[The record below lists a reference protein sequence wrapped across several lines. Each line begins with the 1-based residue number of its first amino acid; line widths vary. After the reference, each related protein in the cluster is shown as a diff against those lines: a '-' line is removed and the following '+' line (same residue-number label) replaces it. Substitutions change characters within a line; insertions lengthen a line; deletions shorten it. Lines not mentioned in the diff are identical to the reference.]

1 MRKNFLILLVVV
13 TAQLLTSCGG
23 CSNRRSVD
31 NREVQRDT
39 TIKVRPYS
47 MQVKGYLS
55 DMLEIVDGEY
65 NLTYTTE
72 MPRKIAIQVR
82 VKSIGQGN
90 PNDYGFKDDSDGPLY
105 ITICDKNGAPIAK
118 IPELASSY
126 ENDGLLKDMTRKKD
140 ENWISFDGFIYNELP
155 KGVATFIIT
164 SKEIIPDET
173 KDSSTLSEESNT
185 SSDDKEK
192 WDKVLDDYE
201 EYVDKTISIMKKMKR
216 NRPIDAVLDYPA
228 LIKKSKELEES
239 LDEAK
244 SSKSL
249 TPEQVERMAKIQLK
263 FLRIEK

>member
-1 MRKNFLILLVVV
+1 MRKNLLILLVII
-13 TAQLLTSCGG
+13 TTQLLTSCGS
-23 CSNRRSVD
+23 CSNRRSA
-31 NREVQRDT
+31 NNEEARQDT

-72 MPRKIAIQVR
+72 MPRKIEIQVR

-105 ITICDKNGAPIAK
+105 ITVCDKNGTPIAK

-126 ENDGLLKDMTRKKD
+126 ENDGLLKDMMKKKD
-140 ENWISFDGFIYNELP
+140 ENWISFESFIYNALP
-155 KGVATFIIT
+155 DGAATFIIS
-164 SKEIIPDET
+164 SKEIQPD
-173 KDSSTLSEESNT
+173 ESNT
-185 SSDDKEK
+185 SSSLGDVDDISSDDTEK

-201 EYVDKTISIMKKMKR
+201 EYVDKAISIMKKMKR
-216 NRPIDAVLDYPA
+216 NRPIDAALDYPA

>member
-90 PNDYGFKDDSDGPLY
+90 PNDYGFKDGSDGPLY

-126 ENDGLLKDMTRKKD
+126 ENDGLLKDMMRKKD
-140 ENWISFDGFIYNELP
+140 ENWISFEAFINNALP
-155 KGVATFIIT
+155 EGAATFIIS
-164 SKEIIPDET
+164 SKEIQPDESRE
-173 KDSSTLSEESNT
+173 SSSLEDDNDV
-185 SSDDKEK
+185 SSDDTEK

-201 EYVDKTISIMKKMKR
+201 EYVDKTIAIMKKM
-216 NRPIDAVLDYPA
+216 
-228 LIKKSKELEES
+228 
-239 LDEAK
+239 
-244 SSKSL
+244 
-249 TPEQVERMAKIQLK
+249 
-263 FLRIEK
+263 